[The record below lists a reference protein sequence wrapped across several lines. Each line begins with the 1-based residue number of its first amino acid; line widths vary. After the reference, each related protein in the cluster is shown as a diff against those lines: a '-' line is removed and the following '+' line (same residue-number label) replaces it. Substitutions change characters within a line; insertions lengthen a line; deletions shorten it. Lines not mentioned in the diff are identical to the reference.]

1 MGITMGSL
9 FKFTTLVLILFSIP
23 AIVIADEKEKS
34 HSLILSGGRAMALNG
49 CQSPWA
55 TAGTPSSECSES
67 SSMYRVAYNYK
78 LTPSWSIEI
87 SGGDLGSPYVEGT
100 YQGGPTTW
108 EMKINGWTVAGI
120 GFIRMGSSFSM
131 FGKLGYVRS
140 HFREHFGAYIG
151 GVWKYGAS
159 YNGVQTIDED
169 RNGATYGAGFQ
180 IDFTK
185 TFGLRFQ
192 YENFG
197 QYDIYS
203 AYGVSNPDKI
213 SISTVSA
220 GLAIHF

>member
-1 MGITMGSL
+1 MAPQFKIGI
-9 FKFTTLVLILFSIP
+9 FIVILFTSISSS
-23 AIVIADEKEKS
+23 AAEKENKS
-34 HSLILSGGRAMALNG
+34 AFIFSGGRGVALNG

-55 TAGTPSSECSES
+55 TAGTPSSDCSES
-67 SSMYRVAYNYK
+67 STIYRIAYNYK
-78 LTPSWSIEI
+78 FTPNWAIEI
-87 SGGDLGSPYVEGT
+87 SGGDLARPNVEGT
-100 YQGGPTTW
+100 YSGGPTTW

-120 GFIRMGSSFSM
+120 GIMPLGKSFSL
-131 FGKLGYVRS
+131 FGKLGYIRS
-140 HFREHFGAYIG
+140 HFREHWGAQIG
-151 GVWKYGAS
+151 GLPYYGVS

-169 RNGATYGAGFQ
+169 RSGLTYGAGFQ
-180 IDFTK
+180 VDFTK

-220 GLAIHF
+220 GLVLGF